1 MLANEFML
9 PAEILVSR
17 KEIMFSGWNV
27 SIMRN
32 YFKMQQ
38 MDKIYLENGTKLDA
52 ANYADFSKSD
62 QRVIEL
68 DIFGK

>member
-1 MLANEFML
+1 
-9 PAEILVSR
+9 
-17 KEIMFSGWNV
+17 
-27 SIMRN
+27 MRN